1 MREEV
6 IGMLAS
12 EKRAMNKIILK
23 QISDTN
29 KARMGTGESGIKML
43 TRKDLSSKGK
53 NKRK

>member
-6 IGMLAS
+6 VGMLAS

-29 KARMGTGESGIKML
+29 KGKMGTGESSVKML
-43 TRKDLSSKGK
+43 TCKDLNARNK
-53 NKRK
+53 KRK